1 MDNIPA
7 LIVATALLVMVPG
20 PNVALIVAT
29 SLRRGLREGLLT
41 VLGTTVGVGIQLAL
55 VVAGLATLLEAA
67 AEALHWL
74 KWLGAAYLVYLGI
87 RAWRRAAQPPPSACS
102 PEACRRAA
110 WRGTMLAVLNPK
122 TLLFNAAFLPQ
133 FLGSTTNA
141 TSELILLSCVYLLVI
156 AAGDMLWA
164 LFARSVR
171 GWLEQRVA
179 LRERATGA
187 LLVAA
192 GTGLAAAARRNA

>member
-7 LIVATALLVMVPG
+7 LIVATALLVMIPG

-29 SLRRGLREGLLT
+29 SLRRGLRQGLLT

-74 KWLGAAYLVYLGI
+74 KWVGAAYLVYLGI
-87 RAWRRAAQPPPSACS
+87 RAWRRAAQPPSACS
-102 PEACRRAA
+102 PEPGRRAA

-133 FLGSTTNA
+133 FVGSTTNA
-141 TSELILLSCVYLLVI
+141 TSELILLSAVYLLVI
-156 AAGDMLWA
+156 ATGDMLWA

-192 GTGLAAAARRNA
+192 GTGLAVAARRDA

>member
-1 MDNIPA
+1 MENIPA
-7 LIVATALLVMVPG
+7 LIVATTLLVMIPG

-29 SLRRGLREGLLT
+29 SLRRGLRQGLLT
-41 VLGTTVGVGIQLAL
+41 VLGTTVGVGMQLAL

-74 KWLGAAYLVYLGI
+74 KWAGAAYLVYLGI
-87 RAWRRAAQPPPSACS
+87 RAWRRAAQPPRGCS
-102 PEACRRAA
+102 PEPGRRAA

-133 FLGSTTNA
+133 FVGSTTNA
-141 TSELILLSCVYLLVI
+141 TGELILLSALYLLVI
-156 AAGDMLWA
+156 ATGDVLWA

-171 GWLEQRVA
+171 GWLEQRVE

-192 GTGLAAAARRNA
+192 GAGLAIAARRNA